1 IDKYW
6 QGRVQEDVR
15 SIIEKNS
22 KETKNGIWEE
32 IYTCVL
38 SGIFIDDD
46 TVATKIVDQYF
57 DSWKKAMEMGFTSEM
72 EQNIFIHWDD
82 ALNKFRQAL
91 DQPREL
97 YEARK
102 KSAQQELEN
111 SVEDNNELQTKIE
124 KQNEE
129 LGLLI
134 EKGTQM
140 KDSIKNEF
148 LQI

>member
-1 IDKYW
+1 
-6 QGRVQEDVR
+6 
-15 SIIEKNS
+15 
-22 KETKNGIWEE
+22 
-32 IYTCVL
+32 
-38 SGIFIDDD
+38 
-46 TVATKIVDQYF
+46 
-57 DSWKKAMEMGFTSEM
+57 
-72 EQNIFIHWDD
+72 
-82 ALNKFRQAL
+82 
-91 DQPREL
+91 QPREL

-111 SVEDNNELQTKIE
+111 SVEANNELQTKIE